1 MKNDGTD
8 LENVFLNSV
17 ILIGNRDVIDLF
29 GESEEINSESIILN
43 ISNNSRYKITG
54 RNKISDMIKI
64 LYDQFSRYCINSL
77 DGSFLHLPFIRYKV
91 ISWILISHTLRSL
104 LMKLRERSSHS
115 LYLKMLQSRSEGI

>member
-1 MKNDGTD
+1 M
-8 LENVFLNSV
+8 EHVFLNSI

-54 RNKISDMIKI
+54 RNKISDMITI

-77 DGSFLHLPFIRYKV
+77 DGSFLHLLFIRYKV
-91 ISWILISHTLRSL
+91 KS
-104 LMKLRERSSHS
+104 
-115 LYLKMLQSRSEGI
+115 